1 MQTVFQ
7 CSCSERPY
15 QPCHFE
21 SVIKLKYIYG
31 IDNIYIYFLILK
43 KCFVDVIF
51 SDESGFFFL
60 FFLIIGALFG
70 GNIWPILN
78 MAVFQV
84 FN

>member
-1 MQTVFQ
+1 MLF
-7 CSCSERPY
+7 
-15 QPCHFE
+15 
-21 SVIKLKYIYG
+21 
-31 IDNIYIYFLILK
+31 
-43 KCFVDVIF
+43 F
-51 SDESGFFFL
+51 SDESGFF